1 MRRTNC
7 RDDEVLQELRNG
19 AGVGDGLRGK
29 WRSFT
34 SRSLIMDQRAF
45 RVFIRTKSV
54 ALDSG
59 VDLFTDFAARGSIYG
74 SHSHR
79 LDDAAAQS
87 AETLPGCVDCCS
99 TWLLSATA
107 GSALAGESVV

>member
-7 RDDEVLQELRNG
+7 RDDEVLQELWSG
-19 AGVGDGLRGK
+19 AGAGDEFRHK
-29 WRSFT
+29 WRSLA
-34 SRSLIMDQRAF
+34 SRGLVVDQCAF
-45 RVFIRTKSV
+45 RIFIRTKSV

-59 VDLFTDFAARGSIYG
+59 ADLFTDLIGGGSIFC
-74 SHSHR
+74 SHSHC

-87 AETLPGCVDCCS
+87 TETLPGCVDRCS
-99 TWLLSATA
+99 AWLLSATA

>member
-1 MRRTNC
+1 MRRTNR
-7 RDDEVLQELRNG
+7 RDDEVLQELRNSAG
-19 AGVGDGLRGK
+19 AGDEFRHK
-29 WRSFT
+29 WRRLA
-34 SRSLIMDQRAF
+34 SRALVVDQRVF

-59 VDLFTDFAARGSIYG
+59 ADLFTDLTACGSIFC
-74 SHSHR
+74 SHSHC

-87 AETLPGCVDCCS
+87 AETLPGCVDCCAA
-99 TWLLSATA
+99 WLLSATA